1 MRSGT
6 ARFTPCASP
15 PARTAPMT
23 GIDRLTTPCPP
34 PPTARPTDRSSTER
48 ALGMPLP
55 TACERIADA
64 YGAGNG

>member
-1 MRSGT
+1 
-6 ARFTPCASP
+6 
-15 PARTAPMT
+15 MT